1 MKSATCL
8 AASLLLATSLMASSP
23 KGTVP
28 RSSASRYPAHA
39 ESAAVAVGA
48 VLLTTQEVQRAFA
61 SDLNRCCLVIEVAL
75 YPKGDKPLEVSW
87 DDFTIRLAGTDR
99 AAKPASAELLAA
111 VLQKK
116 AQSDRDVVVSPSVEV
131 GYGSGD
137 CYDPVTGRRTGG
149 GVYTGAGVGVGVGGR
164 GNGPGSTGRD
174 RDVVQ
179 LELTEKGLPEGS
191 VSKPVAGYLYFQLS
205 SKKKAAH
212 QLEYTLDDT
221 KVTLR
226 LP

>member
-8 AASLLLATSLMASSP
+8 AASLFLATSLVASSP

-28 RSSASRYPAHA
+28 RSSAWRYPSHA
-39 ESAAVAVGA
+39 EFDGASVGA
-48 VLLTTQEVQRAFA
+48 VLLTAQEVQRTFA
-61 SDLNRCCLVIEVAL
+61 SDLNRCCLVVEVAL
-75 YPKGDKPLEVSW
+75 YPKGNKPLEVSW
-87 DDFTIRLAGTDR
+87 GDFTIRLAGTDT
-99 AAKPASAELLAA
+99 AAKPASAQLLAA

-137 CYDPVTGRRTGG
+137 YYDPATGRRSGG

-174 RDVVQ
+174 RDVMQ
-179 LELTEKGLPEGS
+179 MELTEKGLPEGS
-191 VSKPVAGYLYFQLS
+191 AAKPVAGYLYFQLPL
-205 SKKKAAH
+205 KKKAAH
-212 QLEYTLDDT
+212 QLEYTLN
-221 KVTLR
+221 
-226 LP
+226 